1 MQWIAGKQWG
11 GRGRRNGYPS
21 GWQPGAHQVPCSL
34 SSVVAWMG
42 LFLGCQDG
50 EGLVDLHH
58 GDNEEATGQQEGGP
72 KEEEEEVPG
81 SVEALVQDAGLIFL
95 GRGEAVENP
104 VLVEFGSDLLHI
116 SPGPLV
122 VVQAARDVG
131 ALEGRSNSTHGVGHS
146 CCLVLR
152 AEGWYGVK
160 QGDGFGAGTI

>member
-1 MQWIAGKQWG
+1 MDCRETE
-11 GRGRRNGYPS
+11 GRQGEEEWVPK
-21 GWQPGAHQVPCSL
+21 WVQPGAHQVPCSL

-72 KEEEEEVPG
+72 EEEEEEVPG
-81 SVEALVQDAGLIFL
+81 SIEALVQDAGLIFL
-95 GRGEAVENP
+95 SRGEAVENP

-146 CCLVLR
+146 CCLALR

-160 QGDGFGAGTI
+160 QGDGFGARTI